1 MESLTCLE
9 ALEEAPASMQ
19 ILVDEASRQT
29 GSLAIISAS
38 EGRSNDRESHF
49 RVLTPSN
56 HCKVFQII
64 IATVKPCGE
73 VL

>member
-1 MESLTCLE
+1 MESRTCLE
-9 ALEEAPASMQ
+9 ALEEAPASMR

-38 EGRSNDRESHF
+38 EGRSDDRESHF